1 MEHVTALKSVEA
13 KEELLLE
20 HVPLGSIYIYV
31 PVYENIIYI
40 YWYIVTIYLLKSS
53 SFGTCCVFVYEA
65 SGGIISQ
72 NCSYIRN
79 PNYPSAYE
87 DSSSLSFTI
96 QKCDPS
102 KYFVDYMSL
111 YFRDYIVLAMFIN
124 RVGKVLISFGHRC
137 LLFTAWLWKLWHSR
151 TIRQ

>member
-1 MEHVTALKSVEA
+1 MYIFKYISLVTKYRFE
-13 KEELLLE
+13 
-20 HVPLGSIYIYV
+20 
-31 PVYENIIYI
+31 
-40 YWYIVTIYLLKSS
+40 SS

-102 KYFVDYMSL
+102 KYFVDCISL
-111 YFRDYIVLAMFIN
+111 YFRDYYWLYL
-124 RVGKVLISFGHRC
+124 LI
-137 LLFTAWLWKLWHSR
+137 A
-151 TIRQ
+151 

>member
-20 HVPLGSIYIYV
+20 HVPLGTIYIYV
-31 PVYENIIYI
+31 SVYENILYIYI
-40 YWYIVTIYLLKSS
+40 YIYIVTIYLIESS

-102 KYFVDYMSL
+102 KYFVDYVSL
-111 YFRDYIVLAMFIN
+111 HFRD
-124 RVGKVLISFGHRC
+124 
-137 LLFTAWLWKLWHSR
+137 
-151 TIRQ
+151 

>member
-1 MEHVTALKSVEA
+1 MSYISLLFFFKHSV
-13 KEELLLE
+13 
-20 HVPLGSIYIYV
+20 GSIARNGTCYSSEECRSKGGTAAGTCAAGYDLHICVSIWKY
-31 PVYENIIYI
+31 IIYLCV
-40 YWYIVTIYLLKSS
+40 YFATTYLLKCF

-102 KYFVDYMSL
+102 KYFVDYVSL
-111 YFRDYIVLAMFIN
+111 HFRDYINHVYQLRRYNIDI
-124 RVGKVLISFGHRC
+124 VW
-137 LLFTAWLWKLWHSR
+137 T
-151 TIRQ
+151 

>member
-1 MEHVTALKSVEA
+1 MEHVTALKSVEV
-13 KEELLLE
+13 KEESLLE
-20 HVPLGSIYIYV
+20 HVPLGTIYIYV
-31 PVYENIIYI
+31 SIYGNTSI
-40 YWYIVTIYLLKSS
+40 SYIFKYISLVTNYRFKSS

-102 KYFVDYMSL
+102 KYFVDYISL
-111 YFRDYIVLAMFIN
+111 HFRDYYW
-124 RVGKVLISFGHRC
+124 
-137 LLFTAWLWKLWHSR
+137 LL
-151 TIRQ
+151 

>member
-1 MEHVTALKSVEA
+1 MEHVTALKSVEV
-13 KEELLLE
+13 KEESLLD
-20 HVPLGSIYIYV
+20 HVPLGTIYIYV
-31 PVYENIIYI
+31 SIYGNTLYIYI
-40 YWYIVTIYLLKSS
+40 YISLVTNYRFKSS

-102 KYFVDYMSL
+102 KYFVDYVSL
-111 YFRDYIVLAMFIN
+111 YFRDYVVLITFIN
-124 RVGKVLISFGHRC
+124 CVGIILILFGHRC
-137 LLFTAWLWKLWHSR
+137 LLFTS
-151 TIRQ
+151 

>member
-20 HVPLGSIYIYV
+20 HVPLGTIYIYV
-31 PVYENIIYI
+31 SVYENILYIYI
-40 YWYIVTIYLLKSS
+40 YIYIVTIYLIESS

-102 KYFVDYMSL
+102 KYFVDYVSL
-111 YFRDYIVLAMFIN
+111 HFRDSFVLITFIN
-124 RVGKVLISFGHRC
+124 CVGIILILFGHRC
-137 LLFTAWLWKLWHSR
+137 LLFTS
-151 TIRQ
+151 

>member
-20 HVPLGSIYIYV
+20 HVPLGTIYNMCQYMKILYIYIYLC
-31 PVYENIIYI
+31 VYFA
-40 YWYIVTIYLLKSS
+40 TTYLLKCF

-102 KYFVDYMSL
+102 KYFVDYVSL
-111 YFRDYIVLAMFIN
+111 HFRD
-124 RVGKVLISFGHRC
+124 
-137 LLFTAWLWKLWHSR
+137 
-151 TIRQ
+151 